1 MDQTDPVED
10 EESSRMKC
18 VLCPRRCGADR
29 AVSHGFCGVGDKIK
43 IARAALH
50 HWEEPCISGERG
62 SGAIF
67 FSGCALH
74 CVYCQNRE
82 ISNGASGAEIDEER
96 LIRIFFELRSKGA
109 HNINLVTGDHYI
121 PQIAK
126 AIIKTR
132 EQGFD
137 LPFIFNCSG
146 YETVDMLRHLDGLI
160 DVYLPDF
167 KYMEPELA
175 KRYSN
180 AADYPEV
187 AKEAIEE
194 MVRQRPVCEFDADGM
209 ILSGAIVRNLLLPSH
224 VMNSKKILK
233 YLFDKY
239 YNNIYISIMSQ
250 YTPMSDV
257 PDAYPELKRRVKKSE
272 YERLTAYALKL
283 GIENAYIQDMTV
295 AKESFIP
302 KFDNEGVFLP

>member
-1 MDQTDPVED
+1 
-10 EESSRMKC
+10 MKC
-18 VLCPRRCGADR
+18 VLCPRSCGADR
-29 AVSHGFCGVGDKIK
+29 EVSNGLCGAGDKIK

-67 FSGCALH
+67 FSGCTLH

-96 LIRIFFELRSKGA
+96 LVRIFFELRSKGA

-121 PQIAK
+121 PQIAE
-126 AIIKTR
+126 AIIKAR

-146 YETVDMLRHLDGLI
+146 YETVDTLRLLDGLI

-167 KYMEPELA
+167 KYMESELA
-175 KRYSN
+175 KQYSG
-180 AADYPEV
+180 AQDYPEI
-187 AKEAIEE
+187 AKEAVEE
-194 MVRQRPVCEFDADGM
+194 MVRQKPVCDFDDEGM
-209 ILSGAIVRNLLLPSH
+209 ILGGVIVRNLLLPSH
-224 VMNSKKILK
+224 VMNSKKILE

-250 YTPMSDV
+250 YTPMTYIS
-257 PDAYPELKRRVKKSE
+257 DAYPELKRRVKKSE
-272 YERLTAYALKL
+272 YERLTDYALKL

-302 KFDNEGVFLP
+302 KFDNEGVFSP